1 MKNVTLVVTV
11 LNEASTILELLE
23 SIKRQSSNPKEVVL
37 VDGGSSD
44 ETLELAK
51 NFSKQNPKLNL
62 KVYKK
67 LGNRS
72 VGRNFAISKS
82 ENDWIAIT
90 DAGCTLD
97 KNWLKELLK
106 RQRKHNFQVVAG
118 YYSAIT
124 QTPFEEA
131 VVPYVLVMPD
141 KVDKDNFLPATR
153 SMLIK
158 KTLWKKV
165 GKFDETLSD
174 NEDYEFAKRLEESGI
189 KIGFARSAI
198 VNWMPRS
205 TFRSFLKM
213 IFRFA
218 RGDAFAGIFR
228 TKVLLIFV
236 RYILGLAIFLATYFY
251 FGIWI
256 LFGIACLFFITYILW
271 SIYKNYRYTSRGKH
285 WLPILQISSDLAV
298 MWGSLVGLKNR
309 HRKLKK

>member
-1 MKNVTLVVTV
+1 MKNVSLVVTV

-23 SIKRQSSNPKEVVL
+23 SVKRLNSKPKEVIV

-44 ETLELAK
+44 DTVELAK
-51 NFSKQNPKLNL
+51 KFANQNPKLHL
-62 KVYKK
+62 KIFKK
-67 LGNRS
+67 SGNRS
-72 VGRNFAISKS
+72 VGRNLAISKS

-106 RQRKHNFQVVAG
+106 RQRKHNFEVVAG

-158 KTLWKKV
+158 KNLWKKV
-165 GKFDETLSD
+165 GKFDETLND
-174 NEDYEFAKRLEESGI
+174 NEDYDFAKKLEESGV
-189 KIGFARSAI
+189 KIGFAKSAI

-205 TFRSFLKM
+205 SFKDFIKM
-213 IFRFA
+213 IYRFA

-228 TKVLLIFV
+228 PKVLLIFG
-236 RYILGLAIFLATYFY
+236 RYLLGLAVFLAAYFY
-251 FGIWI
+251 FDLWL
-256 LFGIACLFFITYILW
+256 LFGIMGLLLLLYILW
-271 SIYKNYRYTSRGKH
+271 SIYKNYRYIPRGKH
-285 WLPILQISSDLAV
+285 WLPILQISSDFAI
-298 MWGSLVGLKNR
+298 MWGTLQGLKNR
-309 HRKLKK
+309 RRKFKK